1 VNFSSYKG
9 RAAAAL
15 SALIVSTGITSPNAD
30 AATPNLAPVTLAQAQ
45 PLPSLYPTD
54 VTPVGIQRE
63 QELFHPGPSYYLFQK
78 LPQRMWFNLT
88 AETSQRYES
97 NVFFK
102 SHPKASDYVFR
113 VLPNITLGYNI
124 AKNTSIYTNWFVI
137 KDVFAVHGRL
147 SNPTDQSISM
157 GIRQQVP
164 MGTKS
169 TLQFDFQARELF
181 QVNHLHQ
188 FDFLPGVTYT
198 RVVTPT
204 TVAFGSIIMQMRGRD
219 YFVAPTRE
227 IDPFYTIGALHS
239 HGRWVYTAVTTLV
252 TNFRST
258 GNGAV
263 PPVSG
268 NAIICD
274 FEVSHPVT
282 KKIPNLVA
290 FTRAEPIWNF
300 QSHDQPGISG
310 FDFRLYTGLRFNM
323 VKPSYYNSVQKLREQ
338 LRDSGALP
346 QGMQPTGA
354 PIPPPASDPN
364 APQQQMN
371 GAPGALPLNVPGPAV
386 APIPSGAVPQ
396 DEPAVSQNSPLLPA
410 GGLPVLG
417 QVASTINTS
426 PGTSQNEGPV
436 LRGPSGMEFPCIPRP
451 SEAAVVSPVLLGNPS
466 SL

>member
-1 VNFSSYKG
+1 MGEVGSSGGSLLPTLAAIRKSEVDAFLLSSFFVATKEFKARVLGDAVKFSSVKNKTAG
-9 RAAAAL
+9 AL
-15 SALIVSTGITSPNAD
+15 SALALLGGLNTPAL
-30 AATPNLAPVTLAQAQ
+30 AAESLAPVTLAQAQ

-88 AETSQRYES
+88 AEMSQRYES

-113 VLPNITLGYNI
+113 ILPNLTVGYNI
-124 AKNTSIYTNWFVI
+124 LKNTSVYANYFVI
-137 KDVFAVHGRL
+137 KDVFAVHGKL

-157 GIRQQVP
+157 GIRQQIP

-198 RVVTPT
+198 RVVNPT

-227 IDPFYTIGALHS
+227 IDPFYTVGVLKS

-300 QSHDQPGISG
+300 QSHDYPGISG

-323 VKPSYYNSVQKLREQ
+323 VKPSYYNNVQKLREQ

-346 QGMQPTGA
+346 QGMQPTGDPVPA
-354 PIPPPASDPN
+354 PATE

-386 APIPSGAVPQ
+386 APVPSGGFA
-396 DEPAVSQNSPLLPA
+396 AARANSFA
-410 GGLPVLG
+410 KRTTDSGG
-417 QVASTINTS
+417 QFAS
-426 PGTSQNEGPV
+426 
-436 LRGPSGMEFPCIPRP
+436 
-451 SEAAVVSPVLLGNPS
+451 AWS
-466 SL
+466 SCFKHGC